1 MGLSDELSKFI
12 PKGFGKKKKPAAA
25 ASNDTSSDFRSKATA
40 DKRAT
45 EDPLGPLAIEQS
57 AVQRPAAPVLPE
69 PPLFDPLARAE
80 PEGTTESPRARDSD
94 DDESDEEYPVGSHI
108 TLKEHAKTVSALAWD
123 PSGDMLLSGDNGSL
137 VHMWDFS
144 AMDGSH
150 KPTRTLVP
158 FEGQQVRDLRFNRSG
173 THFLCATSDPRPK
186 LYESTGHPVCEFK
199 RGDMYVSD
207 MRKTTGHVSGLF
219 SADWCPQSDD
229 VFATASADGTLRIWS
244 CERPR
249 SQDHVLVATRARNA
263 GAVTACR
270 YSGPMGP
277 ATVIAATQADG
288 SISLWPANGPY
299 SRPVSRIDS
308 AHVKGTETSDIAFAP
323 DGHRFATRGGDDT
336 VKLWDIRR
344 PTSPI
349 ATAVLTSSHSA
360 NSLAFSP
367 SGSQIMVGAP
377 QSIAVLDTSNLSV
390 LRHITVA
397 GCGNSAEVTRV
408 LWHPRVNQIAA
419 AAADGSISVLYSQT
433 RSTRGAKLCAGKR
446 SRKRADDVQAVGQII
461 TPHALPLFRDDD
473 KPAVISAGKRRRD
486 AARGSDKHAPD
497 QPLYGHGK
505 GGYIGMNETQHIMK
519 SIIKDTM
526 RDEDPR
532 EALLK
537 YAAVAESDPMFVA
550 PAYKGT
556 QDKPIF
562 DHNAQDQLPE
572 MKRRK

>member
-12 PKGFGKKKKPAAA
+12 PKGFGKKKKPTAVSGNTD
-25 ASNDTSSDFRSKATA
+25 SNSKIKDTA
-40 DKRAT
+40 DQRTAD
-45 EDPLGPLAIEQS
+45 DPANPPTIEQS
-57 AVQRPAAPVLPE
+57 AAHNQTAPALEAKDTSDTLAKPE
-69 PPLFDPLARAE
+69 LGDSGPPQTNDSDN
-80 PEGTTESPRARDSD
+80 GDDDSD
-94 DDESDEEYPVGSHI
+94 DEYPVGSHI
-108 TLKEHAKTVSALAWD
+108 VMKEHVKTVSALAWD
-123 PSGDMLLSGDNGSL
+123 PSGDLLVSGDNGSL

-144 AMDGSH
+144 AMDGSY

-173 THFLCATSDPRPK
+173 THLLCATSDPRAK
-186 LYESTGHPVCEFK
+186 LYDSGGHFVCEFK

-207 MRKTTGHVSGLF
+207 MRKTNGHVSGLF
-219 SADWCPQSDD
+219 AADWNPQSDD
-229 VFATASADGTLRIWS
+229 VFATASADGTVRIWS

-249 SQDHVLVATRARNA
+249 AQDQVLVGKARNA

-270 YSGPMGP
+270 YSGGMGP
-277 ATVIAATQADG
+277 AAVIAAAQVDG

-299 SRPVSRIDS
+299 LRPVSRIES
-308 AHVKGTETSDIAFAP
+308 AHVRGTETSDIVFAP

-344 PTSPI
+344 PTSPV
-349 ATAVLTSSHSA
+349 ATAVLAASHSA
-360 NSLAFSP
+360 TSLAFSP

-377 QSIAVLDTSNLSV
+377 QSVAVLDTGDLSV
-390 LRHITVA
+390 LRHIPVG
-397 GCGNSAEVTRV
+397 GCGNSAGITRV
-408 LWHPRVNQIAA
+408 MWHPRVNQVAA
-419 AAADGSISVLYSQT
+419 AATDGSLSVLYSQT
-433 RSTRGAKLCAGKR
+433 QSMRGATLCAGKR
-446 SRKRADDVQAVGQII
+446 SRRRADDVQVVGQII

-473 KPAVISAGKRRRD
+473 KPAVMSAGKRRRE
-486 AARGSDKHAPD
+486 AARGSSKHAPG

-505 GGYIGMNETQHIMK
+505 GGNIGINETQHIMK

-550 PAYKGT
+550 PAYKKT

-562 DHNAQDQLPE
+562 DNEADDHLPE